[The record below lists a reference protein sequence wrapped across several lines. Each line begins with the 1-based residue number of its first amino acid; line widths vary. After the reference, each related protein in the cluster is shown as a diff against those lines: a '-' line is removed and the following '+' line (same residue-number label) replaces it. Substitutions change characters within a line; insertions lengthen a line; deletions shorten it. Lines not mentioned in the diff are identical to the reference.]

1 MEERWSSENHWTLD
15 PSLRRYFLLASLISA
30 AVLTL
35 GVLLNFFRFD
45 EAVVPLPLR
54 IAGGVIVGLM
64 GAVSALF
71 LWRGMSSYWW
81 QVDRRTRGMNLFW
94 LLAFSVGNW
103 IGAMLYYFFVW
114 RRIPTRGQNFPTR
127 PEVPSA

>member
-1 MEERWSSENHWTLD
+1 MEERRTSENHWTLD

-35 GVLLNFFRFD
+35 GVLLSFFWFD
-45 EAVVPLPLR
+45 EAAVPLPVR
-54 IAGGVIVGLM
+54 VVGGVIVGLS

-81 QVDRRTRGMNLFW
+81 QVDRRTHGMTLFW

-103 IGAMLYYFFVW
+103 VGAMLYYFFVF
-114 RRIPTRGQNFPTR
+114 RRIPTSGDRNFL
-127 PEVPSA
+127 